1 MYMGPITAD
10 PSTAAC
16 VPADRRTVGAPQAS
30 QPSAHPVLRM
40 AVGVPVLLLAALVML
55 PWAAVIALSA
65 GAVLGVRA
73 FLAAP
78 RAVAQAADYAG
89 RVALGR

>member
-1 MYMGPITAD
+1 MADMQADHRPDSATA
-10 PSTAAC
+10 T
-16 VPADRRTVGAPQAS
+16 QAMRA
-30 QPSAHPVLRM
+30 SAHPVLRM

-78 RAVAQAADYAG
+78 RAVVQAADYAG